1 MGFISGWW
9 LSPTPL
15 KSMMEWVTVGM
26 MTFPTEWKNV
36 PKHQPV
42 VWIYGVV
49 RQASESTYL
58 IHEINNHHM
67 DISKEPLAEFPASPR
82 SQWGSSNDW
91 YILIP
96 LLRTE
101 ITEII
106 TFGSYQPFKRQLE
119 KVSGPTHHSFQM
131 APSTS
136 RCQCACCATVRA
148 LDDVKCSRIKVWTMD
163 YIDLHLRG
171 PHRLWFNLDLDAEN
185 CFFRCKPERSIN
197 I

>member
-9 LSPTPL
+9 YTYPSEKYDGVSNSWDDDIPNW
-15 KSMMEWVTVGM
+15 ME
-26 MTFPTEWKNV
+26 NV

-42 VWIYGVV
+42 FWIYGVV
-49 RQASESTYL
+49 RQAYESTYL
-58 IHEINNHHM
+58 IHEINSHHM
-67 DISKEPLAEFPASPR
+67 EIYLAEHLAEFPASPR
-82 SQWGSSNDW
+82 SQRGSSNHW

-131 APSTS
+131 AP
-136 RCQCACCATVRA
+136 V
-148 LDDVKCSRIKVWTMD
+148 
-163 YIDLHLRG
+163 
-171 PHRLWFNLDLDAEN
+171 
-185 CFFRCKPERSIN
+185 
-197 I
+197 